1 VYCDIIR
8 ATRALY
14 RLWEGEIVITTDW
27 KSVLKAD
34 PTDWLLEEE
43 NPSVRYFTLV
53 DILGEPPDAPEV
65 ETTRCAIMK
74 SGVVPRI
81 LARQQKGGYWGNPED
96 FYVRGKYRGTVWQ
109 LIILAELAADSED
122 PRIRKTCEFIL
133 ENSQDRQSGG
143 FAHSTGKDGAGN
155 HDMVMPC
162 LTANMVWSLIKFGYL
177 DDPRVRRGIDW
188 ITTYQRFDDAVDE
201 APGGWPY
208 DRYKNCW
215 GKHTCHMGVVKALRA
230 LAEIPLDRRTETVK
244 STIEGGA
251 EYLLRHHVHKRSHDL
266 EQVAN
271 PRWLK
276 YGFPLLW
283 QIDVL
288 EILGVLLKLGYRE
301 PRMREAVDLVIAK
314 QDEQGRWLLENTF
327 NGRFL
332 VSIERKGRPS
342 KWVTLNALRVLKDF
356 LKP

>member
-1 VYCDIIR
+1 MN
-8 ATRALY
+8 
-14 RLWEGEIVITTDW
+14 DW

-34 PTDWLLEEE
+34 PTDWLLETE

-53 DILGEPPDAPEV
+53 DILGEPPDTPEV
-65 ETTRCAIMK
+65 EIARRAIME
-74 SGVVPRI
+74 SGAVPGI
-81 LARQQKGGYWGNPED
+81 LAKQQEGGYWRNPED

-109 LIILAELAADSED
+109 LIILAELTADSQD

-143 FAHSTGKDGAGN
+143 FSTRGTEVDGGN
-155 HDMVMPC
+155 HKAIIPC
-162 LTANMVWSLIKFGYL
+162 LTGNMVWSLIRFGYL
-177 DDPRVRRGIDW
+177 EDPRVWQGIDW
-188 ITTYQRFDDAVDE
+188 IATYQRFDDADDE

-230 LAEIPLDRRTETVK
+230 LAEIPLDRRTEAVK
-244 STIEGGA
+244 STIKDGA

-266 EQVAN
+266 EQIAN

-276 YGFPLLW
+276 FGFPLMW

-301 PRMREAVDLVIAK
+301 PRMQEAVDLVISK

-332 VSIERKGRPS
+332 VSIERNGRPG
-342 KWVTLNALRVLKDF
+342 KWVTLNALRVLKGF

>member
-1 VYCDIIR
+1 MRVN
-8 ATRALY
+8 
-14 RLWEGEIVITTDW
+14 DW
-27 KSVLKAD
+27 KSVLKTD

-65 ETTRCAIMK
+65 KTARRIIMETGT
-74 SGVVPRI
+74 VPGI
-81 LARQQKGGYWGNPED
+81 LAKQQEGGYWGNPED

-133 ENSQDRQSGG
+133 ENSRDRQSGG
-143 FAHSTGKDGAGN
+143 FSTRGTEVDGGN
-155 HDMVMPC
+155 PGALIPC
-162 LTANMVWSLIKFGYL
+162 LTGNMVWSLIRFGYL
-177 DDPRVRRGIDW
+177 EDPRVWQGIDW
-188 ITTYQRFDDAVDE
+188 ITTYQRFDDADDE
-201 APGGWPY
+201 APRDWPY

-230 LAEIPLDRRTETVK
+230 LAEIPPDRRTEAVK
-244 STIEGGA
+244 STIKDGA

-266 EQVAN
+266 KQIAN

-276 YGFPLLW
+276 FGFPLLW

-288 EILGVLLKLGYRE
+288 EIMGVLLKLGYRE
-301 PRMREAVDLVIAK
+301 PRMQEAVELVISK

-332 VSIERKGRPS
+332 ASIERKDRPS
-342 KWVTLNALRVLKDF
+342 KWVTLNALRVLKGF
-356 LKP
+356 FSV